1 MSETRARR
9 IVSERSGGV
18 CELKLPGIC
27 QGRATNYQH
36 RKRKSHCSRAERW
49 SPANALHV
57 CGSGTTGCHGYIH
70 ANPAEAHYEGWEVK
84 SWDTPETVP
93 VRLWFGYVLL
103 DDAGDWGSCSQE
115 RPERHH
121 VEGCP
126 WWHGGI
132 CDCGGIQ

>member
-1 MSETRARR
+1 MNETTARQ
-9 IVSERSGGV
+9 IVAERSNGT
-18 CELKLPGIC
+18 CELKLPGC

-36 RKRKSHCSRAERW
+36 RKRKGHCDRDERW
-49 SPANALHV
+49 APSNALHV

-70 ANPAEAHYEGWEVK
+70 ANPAEAEMEGWEVR
-84 SWDTPETVP
+84 SWDTPGEIP

-103 DDAGDWGSCSQE
+103 DDAGDWTNLGAE
-115 RPERHH
+115 RPIRHH

-126 WWHGGI
+126 WWHGGR